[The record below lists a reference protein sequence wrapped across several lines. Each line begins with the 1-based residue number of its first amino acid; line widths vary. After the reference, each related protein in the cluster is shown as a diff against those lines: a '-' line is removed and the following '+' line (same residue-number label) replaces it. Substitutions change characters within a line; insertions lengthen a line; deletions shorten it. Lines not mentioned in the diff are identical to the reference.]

1 MINISGFPGGS
12 GVKNPP
18 ANTGDPRDAGS
29 VSGSGRSP
37 WRRKWQPTPIFL
49 PGKSQGQRSL
59 AGYSP
64 RGRKQLDKSEC
75 THTHTRTQRINF
87 SILQASRYYQKK
99 YCSPARKQ
107 WCHVFDLR

>member
-29 VSGSGRSP
+29 VPGLGRSP

-64 RGRKQLDKSEC
+64 RGRKQLDTSEC
-75 THTHTRTQRINF
+75 THTHTHTRTHTEDKFFNTT
-87 SILQASRYYQKK
+87 SIQILPKKILFTCQKTMVS
-99 YCSPARKQ
+99 C
-107 WCHVFDLR
+107 F